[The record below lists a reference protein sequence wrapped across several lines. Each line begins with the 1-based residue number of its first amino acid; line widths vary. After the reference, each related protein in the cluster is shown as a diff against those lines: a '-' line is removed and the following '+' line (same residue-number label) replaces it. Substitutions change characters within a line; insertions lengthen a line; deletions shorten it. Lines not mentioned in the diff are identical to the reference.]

1 MKSRATREIVTE
13 FEEAGIEEEANDSPD
28 LVVGSTDAV
37 LYEHEAANED
47 ADSNSES
54 LSGLDIDDFEVTNGI
69 SSLMVNRYDSTCDHN
84 EKMFSVGMRFESHE
98 QFKNAVKRA
107 IWKALSDIRGPIEE
121 QYVMLRSYL
130 AELKRVSKEG
140 TFFIE
145 VNPTTKVF
153 EKFYVGFNE
162 LKKGFLAG
170 CMRVIGLDGCF
181 LKTGMKGMLLCAVGR
196 DGNNQMFPIAW
207 AVVEVESEASWTWFL
222 TLLFIDP
229 SMGTGEGWTF
239 ISDQQKGLMN
249 AVSCLSPQAEYRNC
263 ARHIYANWK
272 KLHKGDALKN
282 LFWRAVRCTFQAEFD
297 LEMANLKEECPKG
310 YEDFMRQGPKH
321 FCKAFIK
328 TGTKCD
334 AVDNN
339 LSETFNGYLCIPRTK
354 PILKML
360 EEIRTMLMD
369 RMAKR
374 SQLMM
379 DRIDPICPR
388 IRMKLEKTKLE
399 SKCCTAR
406 AAMGNNFEVQVF
418 DNRFVVDL
426 ARKTCA
432 CREWDLSG
440 IPCKHAICCIS
451 FMKFDINDYVDDCFK
466 KDAYE
471 KCYQYFLPAMNGQQM
486 WPKAKIGRPKKA
498 TGVRDGTRG
507 SKPSNRDSAIIRN
520 ERAQA

>member
-1 MKSRATREIVTE
+1 
-13 FEEAGIEEEANDSPD
+13 
-28 LVVGSTDAV
+28 
-37 LYEHEAANED
+37 
-47 ADSNSES
+47 
-54 LSGLDIDDFEVTNGI
+54 
-69 SSLMVNRYDSTCDHN
+69 
-84 EKMFSVGMRFESHE
+84 
-98 QFKNAVKRA
+98 
-107 IWKALSDIRGPIEE
+107 
-121 QYVMLRSYL
+121 
-130 AELKRVSKEG
+130 
-140 TFFIE
+140 
-145 VNPTTKVF
+145 
-153 EKFYVGFNE
+153 
-162 LKKGFLAG
+162 
-170 CMRVIGLDGCF
+170 
-181 LKTGMKGMLLCAVGR
+181 
-196 DGNNQMFPIAW
+196 
-207 AVVEVESEASWTWFL
+207 
-222 TLLFIDP
+222 
-229 SMGTGEGWTF
+229 
-239 ISDQQKGLMN
+239 MN
-249 AVSCLSPQAEYRNC
+249 AVSCLSPQAEHRNC

-297 LEMANLKEECPKG
+297 LEMANLKEECSKG

-321 FCKAFIK
+321 FYKAFIK

-354 PILKML
+354 PILEML

-369 RMAKR
+369 RMAER

-379 DRIDPICPR
+379 DQIDPICPR

-418 DNRFVVDL
+418 DKRFVVDL
-426 ARKTCA
+426 VGKTSA

-471 KCYQYFLPAMNGQQM
+471 RCYQFFLPAMNGQQM
-486 WPKAKIGRPKKA
+486 WPKVGGEPIKPPPYRRKRGREKKNRIKDKDERSSDGKKLMKVGVQMRCSNCLNYGHNKKTCKNPTASRPPKAKRGRPKKA
-498 TGVRDGTRG
+498 TSARDGTQASR
-507 SKPSNRDSAIIRN
+507 PYNRDSAIIRK
-520 ERAQA
+520 ERAQARQGYGLFMSETGNSYLRMPGSDRVIDIGGPSFSNGQVGARNVQASQSQSSIGISSSIQQSEIGGGL